1 MFWFGHDLL
10 KQSKARK
17 EPKTCCCDDK
27 TCFREVIQYHKL
39 AFRHSFV
46 SSTGLNFY
54 LVEHQQKNKIS
65 RLKHILQMAC
75 ACWVLYR
82 GLKSLQLFG
91 GGTLNST
98 GSAIADL
105 NLKSQGHYLIRGGV
119 IECNSGV
126 SGNVPISCRVLGSN
140 PSNFLDAFLDKSF

>member
-1 MFWFGHDLL
+1 
-10 KQSKARK
+10 
-17 EPKTCCCDDK
+17 
-27 TCFREVIQYHKL
+27 
-39 AFRHSFV
+39 
-46 SSTGLNFY
+46 
-54 LVEHQQKNKIS
+54 
-65 RLKHILQMAC
+65 MAC

-140 PSNFLDAFLDKSF
+140 PTSPAEEAGAARKARTSSARRCTDQEAAAYPPLV